1 MAELIVFIF
10 KAECLSFLLSS
21 QKRVMYVLNAD
32 NLYTPFFSGNS
43 FMRMPWQA
51 HEYEGAR

>member
-10 KAECLSFLLSS
+10 KAECLSLLLSS

-32 NLYTPFFSGNS
+32 NLYTPFFSGNA